1 MERQTSVSF
10 ICQRCSMP
18 VRLDDTILN
27 PNEHT
32 LAELS
37 LPIYPA
43 TESDLGSGAGSFDK
57 VVPPVRWTESCGSN
71 PAAGGADSTGFT
83 VLSDPGVTPSGHL
96 SHKVKMAATL
106 FDMLSTSTEVDHPMC
121 EECTDLVTDGLE
133 EELVTVRKEA
143 ALYREFVQKL
153 RREPPADDGEA
164 ALDAELA
171 KLATE
176 EQQLLGE
183 LRTLKQEEQ
192 QLQHEL
198 EQQDKEK
205 ERLEQ
210 EEEQFWR
217 EFCTY
222 RKQLIVADEDY
233 RSLSNRLD
241 YTTRQLEKLKKTN
254 VFNATFHIWH
264 SGHFGTINN
273 FRLGRLP
280 SVPVDWWEINAAWG
294 QTALLLT
301 ALARKIGLQFSKYK
315 IVPFG
320 NHSYVQ
326 VLADGRELPL
336 YGAGGFKF
344 IWNPKFDAAMVAF
357 LECLQELQ
365 EKIESGDAKFRLP
378 YRVSKGKIEDPQAG
392 TAYSVKIQL
401 NSEEH
406 WTKALKYM
414 LTNLKW
420 GIAWVCADSTLGELA
435 PPEPGEQT

>member
-1 MERQTSVSF
+1 MDRQTSVSF

-18 VRLDDTILN
+18 VRLDDTLLN
-27 PNEHT
+27 INEHT

-43 TESDLGSGAGSFDK
+43 TEADLESVAASFDK
-57 VVPPVRWTESCGSN
+57 YVPPPRWAESGQPSS
-71 PAAGGADSTGFT
+71 GTDSTGFT
-83 VLSDPGVTPSGHL
+83 VLSDPGVMPAGHL
-96 SHKVKMAATL
+96 SHKVKMAAKL

-121 EECTDLVTDGLE
+121 EECADLVTEGLE
-133 EELVTVRKEA
+133 LELAGVRQES
-143 ALYREFVQKL
+143 ALYRDFVQQL
-153 RREPPADDGEA
+153 RREPPIDADVD
-164 ALDAELA
+164 ALDTELEQ
-171 KLATE
+171 LAGE
-176 EQQLLGE
+176 EQQLLEE
-183 LRTLKQEEQ
+183 LRTLKLEESQLQEQLQQEEQ
-192 QLQHEL
+192 
-198 EQQDKEK
+198 EK

-210 EEEQFWR
+210 EEERFWR
-217 EFCTY
+217 EFCNY

-233 RSLSNRLD
+233 RSLSSRLD
-241 YTTRQLEKLKKTN
+241 YTTSQLEKLKKTN

-320 NHSYVQ
+320 NHSYIQ
-326 VLADGRELPL
+326 VLSDGRELPL

-378 YRVSKGKIEDPQAG
+378 YKVSKGKIEDPQAG

-420 GIAWVCADSTLGELA
+420 GIAWVCADTTLGDLA
-435 PPEPGEQT
+435 PSVVMDPTG